1 MRIYDNDIAWLESGE
16 KLNRT
21 HFRENLTP
29 EKILLV
35 RKLRFVHLVDIFDR
49 DTFSENSLTLYLRF
63 QPNLLELFFLKSVH
77 RKVKRKFSLNKDKA
91 CTPILTFF
99 RKIVKGSIRIRRIL
113 DNSKSEI
120 EPGIGLRKRV
130 VLTNY
135 NNAEPQRDCNFYKKF

>member
-1 MRIYDNDIAWLESGE
+1 
-16 KLNRT
+16 
-21 HFRENLTP
+21 
-29 EKILLV
+29 
-35 RKLRFVHLVDIFDR
+35 
-49 DTFSENSLTLYLRF
+49 
-63 QPNLLELFFLKSVH
+63 
-77 RKVKRKFSLNKDKA
+77 VKRKFSLKKDKA

-120 EPGIGLRKRV
+120 EPGIGLRKLV